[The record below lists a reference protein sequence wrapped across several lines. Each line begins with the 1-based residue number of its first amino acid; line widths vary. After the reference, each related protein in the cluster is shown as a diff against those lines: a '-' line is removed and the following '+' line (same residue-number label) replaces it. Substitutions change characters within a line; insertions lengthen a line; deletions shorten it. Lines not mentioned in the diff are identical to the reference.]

1 MDAAVVGRP
10 SEHCRARQSYH
21 KPALHDMFVAMYYNV
36 VLYYHLLRAPYG
48 MDIGHP
54 GSLMLLASPEACAR
68 INICFAV
75 PLIQS

>member
-48 MDIGHP
+48 MAAA
-54 GSLMLLASPEACAR
+54 LFAEAA
-68 INICFAV
+68 ICMY
-75 PLIQS
+75 S